1 MKAASVNASGF
12 AMAAGYRADSTRLPT
27 VFGSDGAGIA
37 EVDILGSVDRFET
50 RELEYVVALA
60 DELSFT
66 RAAERLGIAQP
77 PLSRAIARLERRLGA
92 VLFDR
97 TSRRVT
103 LTPAGET
110 LAAEARA
117 LLSRMDGVAD
127 RIRLSGRERPLV
139 VAVRPATGSGLLAEV
154 LADWSG
160 AEVRLRLGRRPA
172 DAVRSGAADLALT
185 CRTDDRAGL
194 ESVELA
200 EQPTVALVSARH
212 PLSAHA
218 QLTADQVRS
227 AAGFLSE
234 CPDLPLDGIADLVL
248 LQQAV
253 VLVSRDAAARAGV
266 ADLRGIPVVDAH
278 STVLCFS
285 WAAGPSRHPDL
296 IAFVDRAVQIGSRAA
311 GLTPQL
317 D

>member
-1 MKAASVNASGF
+1 M
-12 AMAAGYRADSTRLPT
+12 
-27 VFGSDGAGIA
+27 
-37 EVDILGSVDRFET
+37 DRFET

-103 LTPAGET
+103 LTPAGEL

-127 RIRLSGRERPLV
+127 RIRLSDRERPLV

-154 LADWSG
+154 LAGWSG
-160 AEVRLRLGRRPA
+160 AEVRLRLGRQPA
-172 DAVRSGAADLALT
+172 DAVRAGAADLALT
-185 CRTDDRAGL
+185 CQTDDRAGL
-194 ESVELA
+194 ESVELV
-200 EQPTVALVSARH
+200 EQPTVALVAAGH
-212 PLSAHA
+212 PLAAHSR
-218 QLTADQVRS
+218 LTTAQVR
-227 AAGFLSE
+227 AADGFLAN
-234 CPDLPLDGIADLVL
+234 CPDQPLDGIADLVL

-266 ADLRGIPVVDAH
+266 ADLRAIPVVDAA

-285 WAAGPSRHPDL
+285 WAADPARHPDL
-296 IAFVDRAVQIGSRAA
+296 PAFVARAVRLGSRAA
-311 GLTPQL
+311 DLAAQL

>member
-1 MKAASVNASGF
+1 M
-12 AMAAGYRADSTRLPT
+12 
-27 VFGSDGAGIA
+27 
-37 EVDILGSVDRFET
+37 DRFET

-92 VLFDR
+92 ALFDR

-103 LTPAGET
+103 MTPAGAL

-127 RIRLSGRERPLV
+127 RIRLSERERPLV

-154 LADWSG
+154 LAGWAG
-160 AEVRLRLGRRPA
+160 AEVRLRFGRHPA
-172 DAVRSGAADLALT
+172 DAVRAGAADLALT
-185 CRTDDRAGL
+185 CRTDDRTGL
-194 ESVELA
+194 ESVELV

-212 PLSAHA
+212 PLFA
-218 QLTADQVRS
+218 QPRLTAAQVR
-227 AAGFLSE
+227 AADGFLAE

-266 ADLRGIPVVDAH
+266 AEVRGVPVIDEPG
-278 STVLCFS
+278 SVLCFS
-285 WAAGPSRHPDL
+285 WEPGLSLHPDL
-296 IAFVDRAVQIGSRAA
+296 AAFVDGAIRAGARVSE
-311 GLTPQL
+311 LTPQF